1 MIIFTNTH
9 THITHTLVH
18 TGTMT
23 NGFPLG
29 YFPPNPTSIAKK
41 GVKYKEIGPGFS
53 TATITTNTCTLQF
66 INTHGKTLYTTT
78 LTNPHNTYTQTNHN
92 IPYYTLYNL
101 HIYTQYELFQ
111 LFVYGAL
118 CFIVGIC
125 IGIFRNS
132 LYSVWKKYF
141 CCFTVCFKA
150 CSPNSGTTSVYSSEL
165 QISGTSTHNMTSYG
179 LKEREEDSN
188 L

>member
-1 MIIFTNTH
+1 MASPLVISLLIPLQLRKKASNTMKLVLDSALQPSQQ
-9 THITHTLVH
+9 THEHYNL
-18 TGTMT
+18 
-23 NGFPLG
+23 
-29 YFPPNPTSIAKK
+29 S
-41 GVKYKEIGPGFS
+41 
-53 TATITTNTCTLQF
+53 
-66 INTHGKTLYTTT
+66 THGKTLYTTT